1 MQIGVH
7 VPTTVAPDVTREALL
22 TFAREAEA
30 RDFVSLWV
38 SDHVVIPRA
47 TAGYPG
53 GRSFPVPP
61 DVPSLETGAMLSAL
75 ADAPPHA
82 PIALSGLHLGRR
94 GPGTHAKMAVKLDVV
109 SGGPLI

>member
-7 VPTTVAPDVTREALL
+7 VPTTVAPGVTREALL

-61 DVPSLETGAMLSAL
+61 DVPYLEPVAMVSAL
-75 ADAPPHA
+75 GVATNRARTGCSVF
-82 PIALSGLHLGRR
+82 IR
-94 GPGTHAKMAVKLDVV
+94 GPRPP
-109 SGGPLI
+109 GGLAQML